1 MLKGETEMNLFG
13 KKFALVLALIAV
25 LAMAGSALA
34 VETIYVDAASTAESP
49 SGTADAPYKTINE
62 AVTNAQSGAVIK
74 VAAGEYHFDEPLVIN
89 KPLEL
94 IGDDNGGT
102 KFTAILGDRGS
113 AEGQFLGNHMIQLD
127 GNIPG
132 AVISNIIFE
141 VTTEKSSDMDMAII
155 YIAGGGTVEDKIRIE
170 NCTFIGNAKTEG
182 EATSVIAVLTPTFQ
196 GPANIV
202 LNNNTVDNMKH
213 GFFFN
218 TVGGVEITNN
228 TISNTTH
235 NGININNTYVEAN
248 GDIVISDNTLS
259 NIATATGQAEGED
272 MGIYV
277 GDNDATLN
285 VTDNEINM
293 ALNQEKALSDTVK
306 GTQVAQVTITDAD
319 RNERNIYHSTLTEAV
334 QSEKTADGSTVTL
347 LAQPTTEDANVK
359 IEKNVT
365 FAIPKEITYEPVVDE
380 GVEVVENEDG
390 TITIVQPSPEPTPE
404 PTPEPAPKPSHS
416 SGGGGCSAGFGALAL
431 LAAVPLMFRRKK

>member
-1 MLKGETEMNLFG
+1 
-13 KKFALVLALIAV
+13 
-25 LAMAGSALA
+25 
-34 VETIYVDAASTAESP
+34 
-49 SGTADAPYKTINE
+49 
-62 AVTNAQSGAVIK
+62 
-74 VAAGEYHFDEPLVIN
+74 
-89 KPLEL
+89 
-94 IGDDNGGT
+94 
-102 KFTAILGDRGS
+102 
-113 AEGQFLGNHMIQLD
+113 
-127 GNIPG
+127 
-132 AVISNIIFE
+132 
-141 VTTEKSSDMDMAII
+141 
-155 YIAGGGTVEDKIRIE
+155 
-170 NCTFIGNAKTEG
+170 
-182 EATSVIAVLTPTFQ
+182 
-196 GPANIV
+196 
-202 LNNNTVDNMKH
+202 MKH